1 MKKYLVP
8 IIISISIIILVVGI
22 MLGKEIVNKSK
33 YNGNIITANNKGEY
47 SVDFNTVKKIT
58 ISYMSNN
65 KELSN
70 VEKDNMLSKLS
81 KINYKV
87 VNEPALIVST
97 DYKIDFNNG
106 IYFSFGN
113 YGNEI
118 DVYENNLKKFTTQL
132 PKEILDSVRNK
143 FNMDYKNNLE
153 DENLMNKNQVEI
165 N

>member
-22 MLGKEIVNKSK
+22 MIGKEIVNKSK

-106 IYFSFGN
+106 
-113 YGNEI
+113 NEI

>member
-1 MKKYLVP
+1 
-8 IIISISIIILVVGI
+8 
-22 MLGKEIVNKSK
+22 
-33 YNGNIITANNKGEY
+33 
-47 SVDFNTVKKIT
+47 
-58 ISYMSNN
+58 MSNN